1 MAAALEIIGGLLI
14 LAGAFF
20 FVVGAIGIY
29 RMPDVFTR
37 MHAAGIS
44 DTVGAGLLLIG
55 MMFLASSGFEDGF
68 YFVVAKLGI
77 ILATIVFTSPI
88 ATHALAQAALHEGLE
103 PEGVGKK
110 VLIGPGAHPEPETIG
125 KPTQKPKRKAS
136 RKSAGKAAGTSTKP
150 KPAKRTPS
158 RRAPAAKR
166 RARS

>member
-110 VLIGPGAHPEPETIG
+110 VLIGPGAHPGPETIG
-125 KPTQKPKRKAS
+125 KPSQKPKPKTVK
-136 RKSAGKAAGTSTKP
+136 KSAGKTTRSSARP
-150 KPAKRTPS
+150 KSVKRTTS
-158 RRAPAAKR
+158 RRAAAAKG